1 MAGKRALII
10 GASGNLGAHFAT
22 RLAAQGWAV
31 TGLGRRPADTVQL
44 PRDVTYI
51 QADLSA
57 PETLEFLPGKLG
69 DVPDLVVYNAV
80 LYPGQSAG
88 PPSLEGLE
96 NVFRVN
102 ALTPYLLLLDLLARP
117 RDTFCSCV
125 VVNSDA
131 MYHAR
136 EQSGVYSASKAA
148 LRVLTGSLSAA
159 CRGQNASVSTLL
171 LGPLA
176 DPLKVNGLRRAA
188 EQRGTTEAEATRT
201 FLRRSNANLVI
212 DTLIDYE
219 SCFDSLMYLARLG
232 PVANGMMCRLDGGS
246 SGGLV

>member
-1 MAGKRALII
+1 MTKKCALVI
-10 GASGNLGAHFAT
+10 GASNNLGAHFAS
-22 RLAAQGWAV
+22 RMAAQGWAV
-31 TGLGRRPADTVQL
+31 TGLGRRSAGMIQL
-44 PRDVTYI
+44 PEDVEYI

-57 PETLEFLPGKLG
+57 PETLEWLPEKFGN
-69 DVPDLVVYNAV
+69 VPDLIVYNAV
-80 LYPGQSAG
+80 RYPDQGADL
-88 PPSLEGLE
+88 PSLDSLE
-96 NVFRVN
+96 SIFRVN
-102 ALTPYLLLLDLLARP
+102 ALIPYRLLLDLLTRP
-117 RDTFCSCV
+117 RDNFCSCV

-136 EQSGVYSASKAA
+136 EASGVYSASKAA
-148 LRVLTGSLSAA
+148 LRVLTGTLASA

-188 EQRGTTEAEATRT
+188 EQRGTTEADATRT
-201 FLRRSNANLVI
+201 FLRRSNTNLVI
-212 DTLIDYE
+212 DTLINFE
-219 SCFDSLMYLARLG
+219 SCFQSLMYMERLG

>member
-1 MAGKRALII
+1 MTGKRALII
-10 GASGNLGAHFAT
+10 GASANLGAHFAT

-31 TGLGRRPADTVQL
+31 TGVGRRPAGTVQL
-44 PRDVTYI
+44 PGDVAYI
-51 QADLSA
+51 QADLSV
-57 PETLEFLPGKLG
+57 PQTLESLPEKLG

-80 LYPGQSAG
+80 LYPGQSDG
-88 PPSLEGLE
+88 PPSLESLE

-102 ALTPYLLLLDLLARP
+102 ALAPYRLLLDLLARP

-159 CRGQNASVSTLL
+159 CRDQNASVSTLL

-219 SCFDSLMYLARLG
+219 SCFDSLMYLAGLG